1 MDTKSSKKKI
11 FSGIQPSGVITLG
24 NYIGAI
30 KNWSMLQDEYD
41 CIYCVVDLH
50 ALTVRQDPKD
60 LREQTK
66 SLIAL
71 LTACGL
77 DTEKNILFIQS
88 HVSEHAELAWVL
100 NCYTYFGELSRMTQ
114 FKDKSKKY
122 SDNIN
127 VGLFAYPSLMAAD
140 ILLYN
145 TDLVPVGHDQKQ
157 HLELSR
163 DIAIRFNNIYR
174 DVFTVPEGYI
184 PKIGAKIMS
193 LQAPETKMSKSDENK
208 NNYISLLDPPEL
220 IISKFKKAMTDSDKE
235 IRYDVKNKPGVSNL
249 LSIYAALSGSSI
261 KSAEK
266 EFVGI
271 GYKEMKE
278 AVGEKCVLTIKPI
291 QDKYFEILKDKEFIQ
306 TTMKNGAEKAQS
318 LAYKTLRKV
327 YKKVG
332 LTAKI

>member
-1 MDTKSSKKKI
+1 MDTRKRI

-30 KNWSMLQDEYD
+30 KNWSKLQDEYD

-50 ALTVRQDPKD
+50 ALTVRQEPKD

-88 HVSEHAELAWVL
+88 HVSEHAELAWIL

-127 VGLFAYPSLMAAD
+127 VGLFAYPALMAAD

-163 DIAIRFNNIYR
+163 DIAIRFNNIYG
-174 DVFTVPEGYI
+174 DVFTIPEGYI

-193 LQAPETKMSKSDENK
+193 LQSPETKMSKSDDNK

-220 IISKFKKAMTDSDKE
+220 IIGKFKKAVTDSDKE
-235 IRYDVKNKPGVSNL
+235 IRYDLKNKPGVSNL
-249 LSIYAALSGSSI
+249 LSIYAALSEISI

-266 EFVGI
+266 EFTGT
-271 GYKEMKE
+271 GYKEMKQ
-278 AVGEKCVLTIKPI
+278 AVGEKCVSVIKPI
-291 QDKYFEILKDKEFIQ
+291 QDKYFEILKDKEFIEK
-306 TTMKNGAEKAQS
+306 TMKQGAEKAQS
-318 LAYKTLRKV
+318 SAFKMIRKV

-332 LTAKI
+332 LIPKIY

>member
-1 MDTKSSKKKI
+1 MDVKKKI

-30 KNWSMLQDEYD
+30 KNWSKLQDEYD

-77 DTEKNILFIQS
+77 DTEKNVLFIQS
-88 HVSEHAELAWVL
+88 HVPEHAELAWIL
-100 NCYTYFGELSRMTQ
+100 NCYTYFGELTRMTQ

-122 SDNIN
+122 ADNIN

-163 DIAIRFNNIYR
+163 DIAIRFNNIYGE
-174 DVFTVPEGYI
+174 VFKVPEGYI

-193 LQAPETKMSKSDENK
+193 LQSPETKMSKSDDNK
-208 NNYISLLDPPEL
+208 NNYISLLDSPEL
-220 IISKFKKAMTDSDKE
+220 ILSKFKKAVTDSDKE
-235 IRYDVKNKPGVSNL
+235 IRYDPKDKPGVSNL
-249 LSIYAALSGSSI
+249 LSIYAALSDFSI
-261 KSAEK
+261 KTAEK
-266 EFVGI
+266 EFAGT
-271 GYKEMKE
+271 GYKEMKL
-278 AVGEKCVLTIKPI
+278 AVGEKCVSVIKPI
-291 QDKYFEILKDKEFIQ
+291 QEKYFCILKDKEFIEK
-306 TTMKNGAEKAQS
+306 TMKQGAEKAQY
-318 LAYKTLRKV
+318 LAAKTIRKV

-332 LTAKI
+332 LIPKIY